1 MTRMRDRQL
10 SVGAFV
16 RIVVRQRV
24 VGEVERRQTYTV
36 KHRVDRRNHAMP
48 LSRRIQRHF
57 GGSALTLATKDTARM
72 RKRDRDIQVKRLE
85 PNISERAK

>member
-1 MTRMRDRQL
+1 MYSDLLVQSNDPSCLRFLLTRMRDGQL

-24 VGEVERRQTYTV
+24 VGEVKRRQTYTV

-48 LSRRIQRHF
+48 LSRRTA
-57 GGSALTLATKDTARM
+57 ALRWVRGDVGHKG
-72 RKRDRDIQVKRLE
+72 
-85 PNISERAK
+85 